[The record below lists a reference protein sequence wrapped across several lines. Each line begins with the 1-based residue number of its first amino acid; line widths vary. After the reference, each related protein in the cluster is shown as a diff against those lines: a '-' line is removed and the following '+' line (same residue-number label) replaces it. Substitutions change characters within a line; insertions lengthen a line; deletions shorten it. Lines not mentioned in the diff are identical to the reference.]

1 MPAAGLSAIQYH
13 QGVSYEKV
21 EIMGGSPHGIFRR
34 NRNRRGWTGLY
45 ARHAIRAIFQEGPS
59 ATARLVTKKV
69 AHDLDLSVSQQAMV
83 GKTVEATLYRLQELR
98 LTYRPEAEKIVFE
111 GVAGIK
117 RDLTPE
123 QQQKMDLLYERF
135 RERWQARANKRGH

>member
-1 MPAAGLSAIQYH
+1 MKKWKMWAGVLTVFFA
-13 QGVSYEKV
+13 
-21 EIMGGSPHGIFRR
+21 GI
-34 NRNRRGWTGLY
+34 GIGAVGTGLY

-69 AHDLDLSVSQQAMV
+69 AHDLDLSDSQRAAV
-83 GKTVEATLYRLQELR
+83 GKTVQATLYRLQELR

-111 GVAGIK
+111 GVTGIK
-117 RDLTPE
+117 KDLTPE
-123 QQQKMDLLYERF
+123 QQKKMDLLYERF